1 MKVIALTGSFGTGKS
16 TVDSLFLKQ
25 GVPYLDSDII
35 AHELTQPHSAAWT
48 EIVNTWGN
56 KILTKDLNIDRQ
68 KLSKIVFSSDSDR
81 KTLESILHPKIMNI
95 LQKKIEEHRKQK
107 TPLLIV
113 DIPLIFEIGWHE
125 TDWFDYILLVSS
137 KSKQQMARLIK
148 TGHWNEKDIKQRLKV
163 QWPLEQKKALADF
176 VIDNSGSIQ
185 ETEQQVCA
193 ILERLKGN

>member
-16 TVDSLFLKQ
+16 TVDSLFLKH
-25 GVPYLDSDII
+25 GVPYLDSDSI
-35 AHELTQPHSAAWT
+35 AHELTQPHSMAWS
-48 EIVNTWGN
+48 EIVDIWGN
-56 KILTKDLNIDRQ
+56 TILSKDLNIDRQ
-68 KLSKIVFSSDSDR
+68 KLAKIVFSSGSDR
-81 KTLESILHPKIMNI
+81 ETLESILHPKIMKI

-113 DIPLIFEIGWHE
+113 DIPLFFEIGWHE